1 MATFREIWSHC
12 FPFFSWFNPPL
23 HSVILQIPF
32 FLALQF
38 ANLSSPVS
46 ISGCQNK
53 SGLLINLS
61 SSCFPSFL
69 LLNRVNIRTSLL
81 ILLLSIVFYFRIFC
95 PFPLFASD
103 QVRRLVAG
111 MLLPFFDQSEKIHTK
126 WQLAPRTTTLPCKSV
141 ECSFDF
147 NSKSGERESPDNS
160 VEVREYFRNE
170 SDQFA
175 SFLPGEFV

>member
-1 MATFREIWSHC
+1 MHNISSRNHYTKPHQS
-12 FPFFSWFNPPL
+12 
-23 HSVILQIPF
+23 
-32 FLALQF
+32 
-38 ANLSSPVS
+38 ANFSSPVS
-46 ISGCQNK
+46 ISTCQNK
-53 SGLLINLS
+53 RGLIINLS
-61 SSCFPSFL
+61 SPCFPLIFL

-81 ILLLSIVFYFRIFC
+81 IPLLSIVFYFRLFC

-147 NSKSGERESPDNS
+147 NSKFGERESPDNS